1 MNSQHMVTAAENGDL
16 ITVKN
21 LLDQGADINQT
32 DESGRTPIMAATYAH
47 ETKMVEY
54 LLSNGADINK
64 RDHMK
69 NNPFLYAGAEG
80 YNDILE
86 LLIEAEPDTKLV
98 NRYGGTA
105 LIPAAER
112 GHVGTVQLLLEKTDV
127 DVNHVNKLGWTALLE
142 AIVLSDGGI
151 NHQEIIRLLIEN
163 GADVNL
169 PDGDGKTPLELAR
182 EKGFSEIEQIL
193 IDAGAR

>member
-1 MNSQHMVTAAENGDL
+1 MSKWITAILSIFLIAGCSQSSEGKKEEQQMNSQHMVTAAENGDL

-112 GHVGTVQLLLEKTDV
+112 GHVG
-127 DVNHVNKLGWTALLE
+127 
-142 AIVLSDGGI
+142 
-151 NHQEIIRLLIEN
+151 
-163 GADVNL
+163 
-169 PDGDGKTPLELAR
+169 
-182 EKGFSEIEQIL
+182 
-193 IDAGAR
+193 